1 MIYLVRHGQT
11 EFNREGRYQGRV
23 DSPLTELGLAQARA
37 AGARLAALAAEEGG
51 NWIIETS
58 PLGRA
63 RRTAEIIAQSM
74 GLPALTVD
82 PRLIEVSYGE
92 IEGLTAAEIEARWPK
107 VAALGSAFGLAPGGE
122 TMDELLERVGDWLRE
137 AEATNGRRRIAVTH
151 AGFGRALRGLYSGLT
166 PDEMRHLDRPQD
178 AIFRLG
184 EGRIDRI
191 ECPPLPSAALGE

>member
-107 VAALGSAFGLAPGGE
+107 VAALGS
-122 TMDELLERVGDWLRE
+122 
-137 AEATNGRRRIAVTH
+137 
-151 AGFGRALRGLYSGLT
+151 
-166 PDEMRHLDRPQD
+166 
-178 AIFRLG
+178 
-184 EGRIDRI
+184 
-191 ECPPLPSAALGE
+191 LPR